1 MRGNMNRQRAE
12 VATHS
17 GESLLK
23 SGDVAGAL
31 IQFQDALSF
40 DAGYRE
46 AHEGLARV
54 YEAQGRRADSAAERA
69 KAAGADGKP

>member
-1 MRGNMNRQRAE
+1 MNRQRAE

-31 IQFQDALSF
+31 VQFQDALSY
-40 DAGYRE
+40 DAEYRE
-46 AHEGLARV
+46 AHVGLAKV
-54 YEAQGRRADSAAERA
+54 YDAQGRRADAAAERA
-69 KAAGADGKP
+69 KAAAADSKP